1 MQLPC
6 VSDPLLIHKQKG
18 RSLRASRAHRQPH
31 PPKASSKPAPSF
43 LATRAC
49 VFCSGRQ
56 LVRRWRARIVVHD
69 PRERKRH
76 CSVRCPAHACLKFWL
91 TSLQSAR
98 QRDWSWSALVQDIG
112 YWLQL
117 FYVMLAQKFPANKQR
132 SSVTV
137 ANSSNTTAVFRGTRQ
152 PRYLNPCTSNKT
164 EVCILVDS
172 TLYIYCYTTF
182 LLRLEGCRSEHHPC
196 TLHF

>member
-6 VSDPLLIHKQKG
+6 VSDPLLVHKQKG

-76 CSVRCPAHACLKFWL
+76 CSVRCPSSPLPEIL
-91 TSLQSAR
+91 THFAPECKTAR
-98 QRDWSWSALVQDIG
+98 LVLVG
-112 YWLQL
+112 TSTRYRLL
-117 FYVMLAQKFPANKQR
+117 TPA
-132 SSVTV
+132 
-137 ANSSNTTAVFRGTRQ
+137 
-152 PRYLNPCTSNKT
+152 
-164 EVCILVDS
+164 
-172 TLYIYCYTTF
+172 
-182 LLRLEGCRSEHHPC
+182 LLRHARSKAPC
-196 TLHF
+196 